1 MGRLLLEC
9 KNVTKS
15 FNGRTFAL
23 NGIDL
28 KVYEGDFLSILG
40 ESGSGKSTLLGLMG
54 GMDTATSGSVI
65 FQGSDL
71 SALKEK
77 ELAALRRRELGFV
90 FQFFNLAPYLT
101 VKENILLPLYLDGK
115 NVKKYE
121 DTLDGLMKYLKI
133 DENAGKLPS
142 QLSGGEQQRVAIA
155 RGLIYEPKVI
165 FLDEPTGNLDS
176 KNSEEIMALLK
187 QINEERG
194 TTIIQVTHSE
204 HNALYGNRI
213 IRISD
218 GKIVEERTLYRDGV
232 DTGEELTAIVPEE
245 ENSVCEGNTESDSE
259 NIACENSGADN

>member
-1 MGRLLLEC
+1 MSNLLLEC
-9 KNVTKS
+9 KNLTKN
-15 FNGRTFAL
+15 FNGTTNVL

-28 KVYEGDFLSILG
+28 RVYEGDFLSILG
-40 ESGSGKSTLLGLMG
+40 ESGSGKSTLLSLMG
-54 GMDTATSGSVI
+54 GMDTATDGSVI
-65 FQGSDL
+65 FQGRNL
-71 SALKEK
+71 SMLKEK
-77 ELAALRRRELGFV
+77 DLAALRRSEVGFV

-101 VKENILLPLYLDGK
+101 VKENILLPLFLDGK
-115 NVKKYE
+115 SIKKYE
-121 DTLDGLMKYLKI
+121 TTLESLMKYLKI
-133 DENAGKLPS
+133 EGSANKLPS

-155 RGLIYEPKVI
+155 RGLIYEPKII

-218 GKIVEERTLYRDGV
+218 GKIIEERTLIVGDEDKDV
-232 DTGEELTAIVPEE
+232 KSDFLTENNSETKEIEMANSKADEE
-245 ENSVCEGNTESDSE
+245 
-259 NIACENSGADN
+259 